1 MLFQW
6 LVPALA
12 LAMCLLISWLASRS
26 NRTMRE
32 TGSERVL
39 DDRGLG
45 DPVSDEDVQEPRAA
59 ERPAPKD
66 ERDRQPVA

>member
-32 TGSERVL
+32 SERVL
-39 DDRGLG
+39 DDRGRG
-45 DPVSDEDVQEPRAA
+45 DPVSDEDVREPRAA
-59 ERPAPKD
+59 EQPAREGEP
-66 ERDRQPVA
+66 ERQPVA